1 MTRPLRDNFK
11 AVPRERKVANQSF
24 AIRVHRALSWIERA
38 AKQPGLETRF
48 IFQWIAFN
56 SLYGQAREGLPT
68 ARSQRGYGGGDRS
81 EYVDF
86 LHKIAGL
93 DGQLLMKAAT
103 QVRPFLEELV
113 ACQYLHYGY
122 WRDLPDWPE
131 MLRKDIDRFGR
142 AMESRTVGRVLS
154 VVFDRLYTMRLQL
167 FHGGAT
173 FNSRV
178 NRKTVKLSEMIL
190 RQFMRPILEVMI
202 DHGLDE
208 DWGEFSYPPRDQPPH
223 DTKG

>member
-1 MTRPLRDNFK
+1 MKQLRARFK
-11 AVPRERKVANQSF
+11 ALSSEGLAANQSF
-24 AIRVHRALSWIERA
+24 AIRVHRALSWMGRA
-38 AKQPGLETRF
+38 SKQEDLETRF

-68 ARSQRGYGGGDRS
+68 ARSQRGYGGGDRD
-81 EYVDF
+81 EYVNF
-86 LHKIAGL
+86 LAKVAGL
-93 DGQLLMKAAT
+93 DEAPLMKAAT

-122 WRDLPDWPE
+122 WRNIPDWPE
-131 MLRKDIDRFGR
+131 MLQKDIDRFGR
-142 AMESRTVGRVLS
+142 TMESRNIGRVLS

-173 FNSRV
+173 FGSRV

-190 RQFMRPILEVMI
+190 RQFMRPILKVMI

-208 DWGEFSYPPRDQPPH
+208 DWGEFAYPPRDQPPH
-223 DTKG
+223 ATKG

>member
-1 MTRPLRDNFK
+1 MLRAKFK
-11 AVPRERKVANQSF
+11 ALPSERKETNQSF

-68 ARSQRGYGGGDRS
+68 ACSQRDYGGGDRD
-81 EYVDF
+81 EYVNF
-86 LHKIAGL
+86 LAKVAGL
-93 DGQLLMKAAT
+93 DSQPLMKAAT
-103 QVRPFLEELV
+103 QIRRFLEELV
-113 ACQYLHYGY
+113 GCKYLCFAY
-122 WRDLPDWPE
+122 WRNMPDWAE
-131 MLRKDIDRFGR
+131 TLQRDIGRFGQ
-142 AMESRTVGRVLS
+142 AMESRNIGRVLS

-173 FNSRV
+173 FGSRV
-178 NRKTVKLSEMIL
+178 NRKTVKLSEIIL

-202 DHGLDE
+202 DDGLDE
-208 DWGEFSYPPRDQPPH
+208 DWGEFAYPPRDQPPH